1 MSDLIATT
9 PLLYAVE
16 NGHYDACILLLNMGA
31 DIYRVSTR
39 MLYGDHFDAL
49 HLAALQGH
57 TDICRLLLDT
67 NMIDDINYIISNT
80 YPVTALNWA
89 IDEGHLDVARLLLE
103 RGADPNKRA
112 QCSLLYGTIEH
123 GSIEMCEL
131 LIDHGINIED
141 YTEDGTP
148 LYRAICVGR
157 EDMAKLLIS
166 KGANTD
172 LRRIAYRVN
181 NNDALYLIHIL
192 TDMLKN

>member
-1 MSDLIATT
+1 MSDLIAAT

-16 NGHYDACILLLNMGA
+16 KGHYDACALLLDMGA
-31 DIYRVSTR
+31 NIYQVSKR

-67 NMIDDINYIISNT
+67 NMIDDINYVVSNT
-80 YPVTALNWA
+80 HPVTALNWA
-89 IDEGHLDVARLLLE
+89 VDEGHLDVARLLLE
-103 RGADPNKRA
+103 RGADPNKRHT
-112 QCSLLYGTIEH
+112 CSLLYETVEYGNID
-123 GSIEMCEL
+123 MCEL

-148 LYRAICVGR
+148 LYRAMCTGR
-157 EDMAKLLIS
+157 EDMAQLLIS
-166 KGANTD
+166 KGANTN
-172 LRRIAYRVN
+172 LRCIAYRVN

-192 TDMLKN
+192 TDMLRN